1 MDKEILNHYNSEN
14 GARSYTTKFERKWT
28 ERVGNLNET
37 RVARKLIAEIASKTD
52 INTAL
57 DLPCGYGRLMPI
69 LRKHVPHVFEA
80 DWSFPLL
87 KIAQKNQRANP
98 SLKEAD
104 AYIRAN
110 ALYMPFA
117 DQSFDLV
124 LSIRLCHHIREYSER
139 LTYVH
144 ELLRISRQWVVFT
157 YFDYYSIKNIWREIR
172 RIFNGKRS
180 KWTLKESEINQIA
193 QEMGFEVFRSIP
205 LARLFS
211 GHRYVVLRKKSCNA
225 HTIPK
230 KTS

>member
-1 MDKEILNHYNSEN
+1 MDKRILDNYNSEK
-14 GARSYTTKFERKWT
+14 GARNYTKKFESKWT
-28 ERVGNLNET
+28 ERVGNWHEH
-37 RVARKLIAEIASKTD
+37 RVARKLIAEIASKTN

-69 LRKHVPHVFEA
+69 LRKYIPRVFEA

-87 KIAQKNQRANP
+87 KIARENQRKNP

-110 ALYMPFA
+110 ALNMPFA

-124 LSIRLCHHIREYSER
+124 LSIRLCHHIREYPER

-157 YFDYYSIKNIWREIR
+157 YFDYYSIKNILREIR
-172 RIFNGKRS
+172 KVLFGIRS
-180 KWTLKESEINQIA
+180 KWTLKESDINQIA
-193 QEMGFEVFRSIP
+193 QEMGFEIFSSIP
-205 LARLFS
+205 LSRVSS
-211 GHRYVVLRKKSCNA
+211 GHRYVALRKKSCNT
-225 HTIPK
+225 HTRL
-230 KTS
+230 

>member
-1 MDKEILNHYNSEN
+1 MDKEILNHYNSED
-14 GARSYTTKFERKWT
+14 GARSYTTKFERKWS
-28 ERVGNLNET
+28 ERVGNWNET
-37 RVARKLIAEIASKTD
+37 RVARKLIAEIASKTQ

-57 DLPCGYGRLMPI
+57 DLPCGYGRLMP
-69 LRKHVPHVFEA
+69 LVRKHAQRVFEA

-104 AYIRAN
+104 AYIRTN

-144 ELLRISRQWVVFT
+144 ELLRISRQWVIFT

-172 RIFNGKRS
+172 RVFNGKRS
-180 KWTLKESEINQIA
+180 KWTLKESEINHIA

-205 LARLFS
+205 LSRLSS
-211 GHRYVVLRKKSCNA
+211 GHRYVVLHKKSY
-225 HTIPK
+225 TSDGFSE
-230 KTS
+230 KT